1 MSNGMFVDSFSV
13 ELHFSHLL
21 LYLVDGLRFQPV
33 VQIME
38 VWRDGL
44 WAILIVLKRH
54 AQYSTFVGSTGNTSA
69 GDRAVDGHLY
79 AILDQSL
86 HGSLRQCIDC
96 NTQVP
101 LQQYPAVSQMVA
113 SLRMS
118 LYQSPVRRRCIIG
131 MISIYGVATEAVRRI
146 SSIKLL
152 KGVLLAVATPYA
164 RNVNP
169 QELCVQLIVEHSDH
183 FKPGSPSK

>member
-1 MSNGMFVDSFSV
+1 MFVEFFPV
-13 ELHFSHLL
+13 EFHFSHLL
-21 LYLVDGLRFQPV
+21 LYDVDCLRFQPI
-33 VQIME
+33 VQIMD

-79 AILDQSL
+79 ATLHQIL

-96 NTQVP
+96 NIQVP
-101 LQQYPAVSQMVA
+101 LQRYPAVSLLVA

-118 LYQSPVRRRCIIG
+118 LYQSSVRRRCIIG
-131 MISIYGVATEAVRRI
+131 MISIQGIATEPVRII

-169 QELCVQLIVEHSDH
+169 QELCVQLTLEQSDH
-183 FKPGSPSK
+183 FKPGSPLK